1 MTTELVNNTPKKIE
15 RASGKTWTG
24 FAVLMLTV
32 LLISIDNTVLSFAL
46 PDVSRALRPTGTQ
59 LLWIVDVYPLVLAG
73 LLITMGTVGDR
84 IGRRKLL
91 LIGAAGFGAVSVYA
105 AFSTTPE
112 HLIAARALLGL
123 FGATLMPSTL
133 ALLRN
138 MFQVAEQRRLA
149 VAIWAAGFSAGAALG
164 PIVGGWLLEHFW
176 WGSIFL
182 INVPVIAIFLVLAPL
197 LLPESKDPAPSK
209 LDLLSAVLSIASMF
223 LVVLAI
229 KFVAGGNDLFMAAWL
244 FIAGVLLG
252 WIFIRR
258 QLAIS
263 NPMLDVRLFVNRV
276 FSVSVIANLLSLMA
290 LTGMLYYI
298 SQYLQLVLG
307 YSPMGASMY
316 LIPGLVATIFAG
328 LIAVKLAN
336 RFPLRAL
343 IPMGLLMSAG
353 GFMVGAQLQTGS
365 SVWMLVIAFVLVGLG
380 VGLAE
385 TLTNDAI
392 LSSVPPH
399 KAGAASGISET
410 AYEIGA
416 LLGTALL
423 GSILTAI
430 YRYTIRIPVG
440 INKDLG
446 LEAQE
451 TLGAAIE
458 VSNQIPPI
466 VGEELA
472 RNAREAFTRGADMT
486 SLVGAIAT
494 TIAGVLVFI
503 VLRKRRTVVLD
514 PERELPPKP
523 VES

>member
-1 MTTELVNNTPKKIE
+1 MDYPVMTRELVEQEVPTTATATA
-15 RASGKTWTG
+15 RTWWG
-24 FAVLMLTV
+24 FAALMLTV

-46 PDVSRALRPTGTQ
+46 PDISKALRPSGTQ
-59 LLWIVDVYPLVLAG
+59 LLWIVDIYPLILAG

-84 IGRRKLL
+84 VGRRRLL
-91 LIGAAGFGAVSVYA
+91 LIGAVGFGAVSVFA
-105 AFSTTPE
+105 AFAASPE
-112 HLIAARALLGL
+112 QLILARALLGL

-138 MFQVAEQRRLA
+138 MFADPVQRRLA

-182 INVPVIAIFLVLAPL
+182 INVPVIGLFLVLAPL
-197 LLPESKDPAPSK
+197 LLPESKDPTPGK
-209 LDLLSAVLSIASMF
+209 LDLFSAALSIATMF
-223 LVVLAI
+223 LVVFGI
-229 KFVAGGNDLFMAAWL
+229 KSVAAGDALYVALGLFAG
-244 FIAGVLLG
+244 GVLLG
-252 WIFIRR
+252 WIFVRR
-258 QLAIS
+258 QLLIA

-276 FSVSVIANLLSLMA
+276 FSVSVVANLLSLMA

-316 LIPGLVATIFAG
+316 LIPGLIATILAG

-343 IPMGLLMSAG
+343 IPLGLLLSAG
-353 GFMVGAQLQTGS
+353 GFVVGAQLQASS
-365 SVWMLVIAFVLVGLG
+365 SVWLLVVAFVLVGMG

-410 AYEIGA
+410 AYEVGA
-416 LLGTALL
+416 LLGTAVL
-423 GSILTAI
+423 GSILTAV
-430 YRYTIRIPVG
+430 YRYTLHVPVG
-440 INKDLG
+440 VNKELG
-446 LEAQE
+446 VQAQE
-451 TLGAAIE
+451 TLGAAIQISE
-458 VSNQIPPI
+458 QIPAI
-466 VGEELA
+466 VGDELA
-472 RNAREAFTRGADMT
+472 RNAKEAFTLGADAT
-486 SLVGAIAT
+486 SIVGAIAV
-494 TIAGVLVFI
+494 TIAGILVFV
-503 VLRKRRTVVLD
+503 VLRRQRTVVLE
-514 PERELPPKP
+514 PEQEP
-523 VES
+523 

>member
-1 MTTELVNNTPKKIE
+1 MTRELVEHKAPVQVSAPA
-15 RASGKTWTG
+15 RTWWG
-24 FAVLMLTV
+24 FAALMLTV

-46 PDVSRALRPTGTQ
+46 PDISKALRPSGTQ
-59 LLWIVDVYPLVLAG
+59 LLWIVDIYPLILAG

-84 IGRRKLL
+84 VGRRKLL
-91 LIGAAGFGAVSVYA
+91 LIGAVGFGAVSVFA
-105 AFSTTPE
+105 AFAASAE
-112 HLIAARALLGL
+112 QLILARALLGL

-138 MFQVAEQRRLA
+138 MFVDPVQRRLA

-182 INVPVIAIFLVLAPL
+182 INVPVIGLFLILAPL
-197 LLPESKDPAPSK
+197 LLPESKDPAPGR
-209 LDLLSAVLSIASMF
+209 LDLVSAVLSIGAMF
-223 LVVLAI
+223 LVVLGI
-229 KFVAGGNDLFMAAWL
+229 KSVAAGDNLLLAAVLFA
-244 FIAGVLLG
+244 AGVLLG
-252 WIFIRR
+252 WVFVRR
-258 QLAIS
+258 QLSIP

-316 LIPGLVATIFAG
+316 LIPGLVATIVAG

-343 IPMGLLMSAG
+343 IPLGLLMSAG
-353 GFMVGAQLQTGS
+353 GFVVGAQLQASS
-365 SVWMLVIAFVLVGLG
+365 SVWLLVVAFVLVGMG

-410 AYEIGA
+410 AYEVGA
-416 LLGTALL
+416 LLGTAVL
-423 GSILTAI
+423 GSILTAV
-430 YRYTIRIPVG
+430 YRYTIHVPVG
-440 INKDLG
+440 VNKELG
-446 LEAQE
+446 IQAQE
-451 TLGAAIE
+451 TLGAAIQISE
-458 VSNQIPPI
+458 QIPAI
-466 VGEELA
+466 VGDELA
-472 RNAREAFTRGADMT
+472 HNARQAFTLGADAT
-486 SLVGAIAT
+486 SIVGAIAV
-494 TIAGVLVFI
+494 TIAGILVFM
-503 VLRKRRTVVLD
+503 VLRKQRTVVLE
-514 PERELPPKP
+514 PEQET
-523 VES
+523 

>member
-1 MTTELVNNTPKKIE
+1 MTRELVEQPLVSD
-15 RASGKTWTG
+15 RASAKTWLG
-24 FAVLMLTV
+24 FAALMLTV

-46 PDVSRALRPTGTQ
+46 PDISKALNPSGTQ
-59 LLWIVDVYPLVLAG
+59 LLWIVDIYPLILAG

-84 IGRRKLL
+84 VGRKKLL
-91 LIGAAGFGAVSVYA
+91 LIGAIGFGAVSVFA
-105 AFSTTPE
+105 AFAASAE
-112 HLIAARALLGL
+112 QLIVARALLGL

-138 MFQVAEQRRLA
+138 MFQDPIQRRLA

-182 INVPVIAIFLVLAPL
+182 INVPVIALFLVLAPL
-197 LLPESKDPAPSK
+197 LLPESKDPSPGK
-209 LDLLSAVLSIASMF
+209 LDLISAAISIGAMF
-223 LVVLAI
+223 LIVFGIKSVAAGDNLLIAI
-229 KFVAGGNDLFMAAWL
+229 GLFA
-244 FIAGVLLG
+244 AGVILS
-252 WIFIRR
+252 WNFVRR
-258 QLAIS
+258 QLRIP

-276 FSVSVIANLLSLMA
+276 FSVSVVANLLSLMA

-316 LIPGLVATIFAG
+316 LIPGLVATILAG

-343 IPMGLLMSAG
+343 IPLGLLMSAG
-353 GFMVGAQLQTGS
+353 GFVVGAQLQAGS
-365 SVWMLVIAFVLVGLG
+365 SVWLLVVAFVLVGMG

-410 AYEIGA
+410 AYEVGA
-416 LLGTALL
+416 LLGTAVL
-423 GSILTAI
+423 GSILTAV
-430 YRYTIRIPVG
+430 YRYTLHVPVG
-440 INKDLG
+440 INKELG
-446 LEAQE
+446 LQAQE
-451 TLGAAIE
+451 TLGAAI
-458 VSNQIPPI
+458 QISERIPAI

-472 RNAREAFTRGADMT
+472 SNAREAFTLGADAA
-486 SLVGAIAT
+486 SIVGAIAV
-494 TIAGVLVFI
+494 TIAGILVFM
-503 VLRKRRTVVLD
+503 VLRRQRSVVLE
-514 PERELPPKP
+514 PEREP
-523 VES
+523 